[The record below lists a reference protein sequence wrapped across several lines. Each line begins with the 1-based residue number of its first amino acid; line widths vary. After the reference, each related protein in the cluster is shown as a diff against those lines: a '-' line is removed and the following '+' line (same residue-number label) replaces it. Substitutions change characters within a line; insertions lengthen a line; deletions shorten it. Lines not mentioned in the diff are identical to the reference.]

1 MAKKPQVEEEAASSV
16 GEWIVTFSDCMTLL
30 LCFFV
35 LLLTFSSFE
44 EIELGQF
51 AGHFRGSSHTSI
63 FPVKR
68 EVKDSVVPPAER
80 PVDHTQVGSEKPT
93 EAEVKSVRRKRRL
106 LYVVSSDAFSN
117 RKTFHIP
124 SGELF
129 WANGTGLKR
138 RGCKR
143 LEMIADLIKKAPC
156 EVVISESS
164 SVPAGTRNGRRA
176 ELGIDRAAALAE
188 FLAARAQV
196 PRGRFSVAASSSTP
210 IKRFAGEPVI
220 EIGLTAGVAY
230 E

>member
-1 MAKKPQVEEEAASSV
+1 MAKKPQVEEEAANSV

-51 AGHFRGSSHTSI
+51 AGHFKGSSHTSV

-68 EVKDSVVPPAER
+68 EIKDSVVPPAER
-80 PVDHTQVGSEKPT
+80 PVDHTEAGSEKPT
-93 EAEVKSVRRKRRL
+93 EAEIKNIRRPRKP

-124 SGELF
+124 SSELF

-138 RGCKR
+138 RGRER
-143 LEMIADLIKKAPC
+143 LEMIADLMKKVPC

-164 SVPAGTRNGRRA
+164 SAPADARSGRPA
-176 ELGIDRAAALAE
+176 ELGIDRAWTLAE
-188 FLAARAQV
+188 FFAARAQV
-196 PRGRFSVAASSSTP
+196 PRGRFSIAASTSSP

-220 EIGLTAGVAY
+220 EIALTAGVAY

>member
-1 MAKKPQVEEEAASSV
+1 MEKKPQVEEAPPSSV
-16 GEWIVTFSDCMTLL
+16 GDWIVTFSDCMTLL

-51 AGHFRGSSHTSI
+51 TGSFKSASHTSI
-63 FPVKR
+63 FSTKR

-80 PVDHTQVGSEKPT
+80 PADHTVAGSEKPT
-93 EAEVKSVRRKRRL
+93 EAEIKSTRRTRKP

-138 RGCKR
+138 RGRKR
-143 LEMIADLIKKAPC
+143 LEMIADLIRKVPC

-164 SVPAGTRNGRRA
+164 SVPAGARGDRA
-176 ELGIDRAAALAE
+176 AEKGIDRASTLAE
-188 FLAARAQV
+188 FFAARAQV
-196 PRGRFSVAASSSTP
+196 PPGRFSVAAYTSTP

-220 EIGLTAGVAY
+220 EIELSAGVAY